1 MSNTVTQWWEVISLR
16 DEVTSSGGAIDDVQM
31 SLHDAVFGKE
41 GVGAGRTPYS
51 DAAYFGSITH
61 PTGNLVELM
70 ARVAVRLGVH
80 GSTQTSAMWRLDQAM
95 GGGKS
100 HGLIGLWHLA
110 AHPQELAATDLGRDV
125 MTAAESIAGK
135 GSVRADLGNPI
146 CVVLDCDNTTADTE
160 DFGPARRL
168 GERFLWRLFDKDGH
182 QYDAFKDHIT
192 NKAKVAEALS
202 SVGRPVLLL
211 IDEIMD
217 YIRVAAAS
225 DPDGAALD
233 MAFLRALLDVVN
245 DVPNCAAVVV
255 MIASDKDN
263 MVMNEAG
270 TAHRVEMEDLLT
282 RNARTTAVTG
292 GGDFAEIIQRRLF
305 TQRPSKEITDATA
318 NRFLDELRGAWETKV
333 FKKLSGWSKSEFR
346 SQVARCYPFHPD
358 LIALAEDEW
367 AQHAGFQRVR
377 SIIRVFASAAHEQ
390 ARRATAGEWA
400 PELIDSGDLPLQSNQ
415 LRESLLSSGLIA
427 DEKTQANL
435 REVASVDIV
444 DQHNPE
450 RGAASRLDAA
460 RAEGWA
466 KYNPRAA
473 ERMAT
478 ALFVRSLCP
487 RAGGARGATEAEL
500 FAASFIP
507 SGAYGTGDA
516 ETVAAELL
524 ETEAGAASVD
534 SLPGRGGAPKRWVF
548 ETRKTLA
555 MLTRAEKKTV
565 SDRDRDHAVTE
576 RAFEIASSGPFD
588 SIVRADGG
596 DLPDETVTTQACIGV
611 LEQAGID
618 NKHQTRLVILDSRW
632 FSLFNGDDE
641 ATRESTTAAMGIGQ
655 NAMSVQWASSAVF
668 ACANT
673 GVRAQARGLAAEWLA
688 RQRVASHPTVQAD
701 KDTHKQAQDA
711 AKEAKQQL
719 DRMVRQCYKHIIY
732 LAPKD
737 EYDRTVSFL
746 RVTKDTQSALS
757 GSDVWAELNHA
768 RKAFNPGQLNK
779 KALLTNL
786 RDNDYGRPISEIRDS
801 FWSNP
806 HKPLLPSGATELQ
819 DAIYDA
825 VASGDIELA
834 SPEGVVY
841 PVHRRGDI
849 NLSVDNIRV
858 RRATCPT
865 CGKPARDCEGHPT
878 CPTCKQT
885 LDACTCDPSC
895 QTCGQ
900 PLDAC
905 TCTTPP
911 PPTPPPGPTVKTR
924 HWQITLNINT
934 AVDPDAPDDNLLHL
948 LRELANRF
956 DNGTIEHINQTTQI
970 TITGEQD
977 AADEIETFAKD
988 AKVNINVIQL

>member
-1 MSNTVTQWWEVISLR
+1 MSNTPTPWWEVIKLR

-31 SLHDAVFGKE
+31 SLHNAVFGKE
-41 GVGAGRTPYS
+41 GVGAGLTPYS
-51 DAAYFGSITH
+51 DATYFGSITH

-70 ARVAVRLGVH
+70 ARVAVRLGVP

-110 AHPQELAATDLGRDV
+110 AHPEELAETDLGREV
-125 MTAAESIAGK
+125 MSTAESIAGR
-135 GSVRADLGNPI
+135 GNVRSDLGNPI

-160 DFGPARRL
+160 NFGPARRL

-182 QYDAFKDHIT
+182 RYDAFKDHIT
-192 NKAKVAEALS
+192 NKAKLAEALS
-202 SVGRPVLLL
+202 STGRPVLIL

-233 MAFLRALLDVVN
+233 MAFLRALLDAVN

-263 MVMNEAG
+263 MVMTEAG
-270 TAHRVEMEDLLT
+270 TKHRVEMEDLLT

-305 TQRPSKEITDATA
+305 TERPSKEITDATA
-318 NRFLDELRGAWETKV
+318 GRFLKELRGAWETKV
-333 FKKLSGWSKSEFR
+333 FKKLGGWSKSEFR
-346 SQVARCYPFHPD
+346 NQVARCYPFHPA

-377 SIIRVFASAAHEQ
+377 SMIRVFASAAHEQ
-390 ARRATAGEWA
+390 ARRAAAGEWA

-415 LRESLLSSGLIA
+415 LRESLLSSGLVA

-444 DQHNPE
+444 DQHNTE
-450 RGAASRLDAA
+450 RGAARRLDML
-460 RAEGWA
+460 REEGWA
-466 KYNPRAA
+466 KHNPRAA

-487 RAGGARGATEAEL
+487 RSGGARGATEAEL
-500 FAASFIP
+500 FAASFVP

-524 ETEAGAASVD
+524 ETEEGAASVD
-534 SLPGRGGAPKRWVF
+534 ALPGRGGAPKRWVF

-565 SDRDRDHAVTE
+565 SDRDRDSAITE
-576 RAFEIASSGPFD
+576 RAFDLASSGPFAC
-588 SIVRADGG
+588 IVEVDGG
-596 DLPDETVTTQACIGV
+596 DAPAGGGTTQGCVAV
-611 LEQAGID
+611 LSQAGID

-632 FSLFNGDDE
+632 FSLFNGDDT
-641 ATRESTTAAMGIGQ
+641 ATREATTAAMGVGANQ
-655 NAMSVQWASSAVF
+655 MNVQWASSAVF

-673 GVRAQARGLAAEWLA
+673 AVRAQARGLASEWIA
-688 RQRVASHPTVQAD
+688 RKRVAEHPTVKAD
-701 KDTHKQAQDA
+701 EDMHET
-711 AKEAKQQL
+711 AKEDAREAKKRL
-719 DRMVRQCYKHIIY
+719 DSMVRQCYKHIIY
-732 LAPKD
+732 LGPKGD
-737 EYDRTVSFL
+737 YDRDVEFVRL
-746 RVTKDTQSALS
+746 GKDTQSALN
-757 GSDVWAELNHA
+757 GSDVWEELRER
-768 RKAFNPGQLNK
+768 RKVFNRGDFTRS
-779 KALLTNL
+779 ALIHNL
-786 RDNDYGRPISEIRDS
+786 RDNDYGCPISEIRDN

-806 HKPLLPSGATELQ
+806 HKPLLPTGAAELR

-825 VASGDIELA
+825 IANGDIELV

-841 PVHRRGDI
+841 PVHAPNDI
-849 NLSVDNIRV
+849 NVAADIRI

-878 CPTCKQT
+878 CAKCGQPEP
-885 LDACTCDPSC
+885 DCTCDKGS
-895 QTCGQ
+895 
-900 PLDAC
+900 
-905 TCTTPP
+905 TTPDPPSP
-911 PPTPPPGPTVKTR
+911 PPQEPKVK
-924 HWQITLNINT
+924 HWQLTLNINT
-934 AVDPDAPDDNLLHL
+934 AVNPDDPDEHLVHL
-948 LRELANRF
+948 LRELSNHLEEGGIA
-956 DNGTIEHINQTTQI
+956 HINQTTQI
-970 TITGEQD
+970 TVTGEQD
-977 AADEIETFAKD
+977 VADKLEVLAKE
-988 AKVNINVIQL
+988 AGTGVNVIQL

>member
-1 MSNTVTQWWEVISLR
+1 MSNTITPWWEVVALR

-31 SLHDAVFGKE
+31 SLHNAVFGKE

-70 ARVAVRLGVH
+70 ARVAVRLGVPE
-80 GSTQTSAMWRLDQAM
+80 STQTSAMWRLDQAM

-110 AHPQELAATDLGRDV
+110 AHPQELADTDLGREV
-125 MTAAESIAGK
+125 MAAAESIAGP
-135 GSVRADLGNPI
+135 GAVRADLGNPI
-146 CVVLDCDNTTADTE
+146 CVILDCDNTTADTE
-160 DFGPARRL
+160 DFGPASRL

-182 QYDAFKDHIT
+182 RYDAFKDHIT

-202 SVGRPVLLL
+202 SVGRPVLILM
-211 IDEIMD
+211 DEIMD
-217 YIRVAAAS
+217 YIRAVAAS
-225 DPDGAALD
+225 DPDGSVLD

-263 MVMNEAG
+263 MVMSDTGA
-270 TAHRVEMEDLLT
+270 AHRAEMEDLLT

-305 TQRPSKEITDATA
+305 TERASKEITDATA
-318 NRFLDELRGAWETKV
+318 DRFLDEMRGAWETKV
-333 FKKLSGWSKSEFR
+333 FKKLGGWSKSEFR
-346 SQVARCYPFHPD
+346 SQVERCYPFHPD

-390 ARRATAGEWA
+390 ARRASAGEWA
-400 PELIDSGDLPLQSNQ
+400 PELIDSGDLPLQFNQ
-415 LRESLLSSGLIA
+415 LRESLLSSGLVA

-450 RGAASRLDAA
+450 RGAAQRLDAA
-460 RAEGWA
+460 REDGWLQF
-466 KYNPRAA
+466 NPRAA

-500 FAASFIP
+500 FAASFVP
-507 SGAYGTGDA
+507 SNAYGTGDA

-524 ETEAGAASVD
+524 QTEAGAASVD

-565 SDRDRDHAVTE
+565 SDRDRDRAVTE
-576 RAFEIASSGPFD
+576 RAFQLASSGPFD
-588 SIVRADGG
+588 SIVHADGG
-596 DLPDETVTTQACIGV
+596 DLPEKTVTTRSCIGV

-632 FSLFNGDDE
+632 FSLFNGDDH
-641 ATRESTTAAMGIGQ
+641 ATREAAEAAMGVGPK
-655 NAMSVQWASSAVF
+655 AMSVQWASSAVF

-673 GVRAQARGLAAEWLA
+673 AVRGQARRLASEWIA
-688 RQRVASHPTVQAD
+688 RERVADHPAVKAD
-701 KDTHKQAQDA
+701 KDMHKQAQEEA
-711 AKEAKQQL
+711 REAKKQL
-719 DRMVRQCYKHIIY
+719 DSMVRQCYKHIIY

-737 EYDRTVSFL
+737 EYERSVSFV
-746 RVTKDTQSALS
+746 RIRKDTQSALS
-757 GSDVWAELNHA
+757 GSDVWEELREY
-768 RKAFNPGQLNK
+768 RKAFNPGEFTRK
-779 KALLTNL
+779 VLLHNM

-806 HKPLLPSGATELQ
+806 HKALLPSGATALR

-825 VASGDIELA
+825 IANGDIELVN
-834 SPEGVVY
+834 PEGVVY
-841 PVHRRGDI
+841 QVHNRGDI
-849 NLSVDNIRV
+849 NLAADNIRIH
-858 RRATCPT
+858 RATCPT
-865 CGKPARDCEGHPT
+865 CGKPARDCEGHPACKDCGKPLEECV
-878 CPTCKQT
+878 CPDVGPEKP
-885 LDACTCDPSC
+885 DP
-895 QTCGQ
+895 
-900 PLDAC
+900 PE
-905 TCTTPP
+905 PE
-911 PPTPPPGPTVKTR
+911 PPGPVVKTR

-934 AVDPDAPDDNLLHL
+934 AVDPNAPDDNLRHL
-948 LRELANRF
+948 LIELANRF
-956 DNGTIEHINQTTQI
+956 DEGTVSHINQTTQI
-970 TITGEQD
+970 TITGKEDVAKAIEDLAND
-977 AADEIETFAKD
+977 AS
-988 AKVNINVIQL
+988 VSINVIQL

>member
-1 MSNTVTQWWEVISLR
+1 MSDATARWWEVIGLR

-31 SLHDAVFGKE
+31 SLHNAVFGKE
-41 GVGAGRTPYS
+41 GVGAGLTPYS
-51 DAAYFGSITH
+51 DAGYFGSITH

-70 ARVAVRLGVH
+70 ARVAVRLGVP

-110 AHPQELAATDLGRDV
+110 AHPQELAATDLGKEV
-125 MTAAESIAGK
+125 MAAAENIAGK

-146 CVVLDCDNTTADTE
+146 CVVLDCDNTTTDAE
-160 DFGPARRL
+160 DFGPASRL

-182 QYDAFKDHIT
+182 RYDAFKDHIT

-202 SVGRPVLLL
+202 SVGRPVLIL

-233 MAFLRALLDVVN
+233 MAFLRALLDVIN

-263 MVMNEAG
+263 MVMNQAG
-270 TAHRVEMEDLLT
+270 VAHRVEMEDLLT

-305 TQRPSKEITDATA
+305 TERPSKEVTDATA
-318 NRFLDELRGAWETKV
+318 GRFLDELRGAWETKV
-333 FKKLSGWSKSEFR
+333 FKKLSGWSKSDFR
-346 SQVARCYPFHPD
+346 SQVARCYPFHPA

-377 SIIRVFASAAHEQ
+377 SMIRVFASAAHEQ
-390 ARRATAGEWA
+390 ARRAAAGEWA

-415 LRESLLSSGLIA
+415 LRESLLSSGLVA

-435 REVASVDIV
+435 REVASVDVV

-450 RGAASRLDAA
+450 RGAARRLDTV
-460 RAEGWA
+460 REEGWA
-466 KYNPRAA
+466 RHNPRAA

-500 FAASFIP
+500 FAASFVP

-524 ETEAGAASVD
+524 ETEEGAASVD
-534 SLPGRGGAPKRWVF
+534 ALPGRGGAPKRWVF

-565 SDRDRDHAVTE
+565 SDRDRDSAITE
-576 RAFEIASSGPFD
+576 RAFDLASSGPFD
-588 SIVRADGG
+588 RIVQADGG
-596 DLPDETVTTQACIGV
+596 DAPDKGGTAQECVAV
-611 LEQAGID
+611 LSQAGID

-632 FSLFNGDDE
+632 FSLFNGDDT
-641 ATRESTTAAMGIGQ
+641 ATREATTAAMGVGP
-655 NAMSVQWASSAVF
+655 NPTSVQWASSAVF

-673 GVRAQARGLAAEWLA
+673 AVRAQARGLASEWIA
-688 RQRVASHPTVQAD
+688 RRRVAEHPAVKAD
-701 KDTHKQAQDA
+701 KDMHKQAQEEA
-711 AKEAKQQL
+711 REAKKRL
-719 DRMVRQCYKHIIY
+719 DAMVRQCYKHIIY
-732 LAPKD
+732 LAPKGD
-737 EYDRTVSFL
+737 YERSVEFL
-746 RVTKDTQSALS
+746 RLRKDTQSALN
-757 GSDVWAELNHA
+757 GSDVWEEL
-768 RKAFNPGQLNK
+768 REYSKVFNPGEFTRS
-779 KALLTNL
+779 ALLHNL
-786 RDNDYGRPISEIRDS
+786 RDNDYGCPISEIRDG

-806 HKPLLPSGATELQ
+806 HKPLLPTGAAELR

-825 VASGDIELA
+825 IAKGDIELV

-841 PVHRRGDI
+841 PVHARNDI
-849 NLSVDNIRV
+849 NLAADNIRI

-865 CGKPARDCEGHPT
+865 CGKPSRECEGHPT
-878 CPTCKQT
+878 CEKCHK
-885 LDACTCDPSC
+885 
-895 QTCGQ
+895 
-900 PLDAC
+900 PLGDC
-905 TCTTPP
+905 ICPKTGPEPP
-911 PPTPPPGPTVKTR
+911 PPPPPGPTKR
-924 HWQITLNINT
+924 HWQLTLNINAT
-934 AVDPDAPDDNLLHL
+934 INPDDPDADLVHL
-948 LRELANRF
+948 LRELSNRVEEG
-956 DNGTIEHINQTTQI
+956 NIAHINQTTQI

-977 AADEIETFAKD
+977 DADTLEDLAKE
-988 AKVNINVIQL
+988 AGTGVNVISL